1 MPAEPVPGAFPLHH
15 PSDGPSPP
23 TGEENGPIGWISQA
37 LASVRRGE
45 ALAMVSIVGAQGS
58 TPRELGA
65 RMLVWPDR
73 FTGTIGGGSLERQG
87 LDQARR
93 LLTHHDRRHALQDCP
108 LGPLL
113 GQCCGGHVRLLV
125 ERVDAQSLG
134 WLEPAAAVRTAFA
147 LTAKFEAGR
156 MRRRVGGPGPHGSDG
171 PRTPIA
177 EVRCLSETI
186 RPALPRLVIFGAGH
200 VAQAVARAFQP
211 LPFHL
216 DWLASREDLRPEASG
231 ASADIL
237 TEDDLEDAVD
247 AAPADTLFAIF
258 THSHDLDYRL
268 TRAALR
274 RGDFR
279 YLGLIGSQTK
289 RARFERRLRDD
300 GIAEAA
306 LARLTCPIGIA
317 GLKSKAPAV
326 IAVSL
331 AAELLKLTED
341 GAA

>member
-1 MPAEPVPGAFPLHH
+1 MTASWLTE
-15 PSDGPSPP
+15 
-23 TGEENGPIGWISQA
+23 A
-37 LASVRRGE
+37 LASARRGE
-45 ALAMVSIVGAQGS
+45 PLAMVTIVGAQGS
-58 TPRELGA
+58 TPREMGA

-87 LDQARR
+87 LDQARK
-93 LLTHHDRRHALQDCP
+93 LLSQATRRHALQDYP

-125 ERVDAQSLG
+125 ERVDAESLA
-134 WLEPAAAVRTAFA
+134 WLEPAAQAREPFA
-147 LTAKFEAGR
+147 LTAWFEDGQMARAIEADAGPSDSPR
-156 MRRRVGGPGPHGSDG
+156 IPIPEVRRV
-171 PRTPIA
+171 
-177 EVRCLSETI
+177 SETI
-186 RPALPRLVIFGAGH
+186 RPTLPRLAIFGAGH
-200 VAQAVARAFQP
+200 VAQAVARAFAP

-231 ASADIL
+231 TRATIL
-237 TEDDLEDAVD
+237 TEDELQEAVE

-268 TRAALR
+268 TRAVLA

-279 YLGLIGSQTK
+279 YLGLIGSRTK
-289 RARFERRLRDD
+289 RARFEGRLRDD
-300 GIAEAA
+300 GVTDAE

-317 GLKSKAPAV
+317 ELKSKAPAV
-326 IAVSL
+326 IAIAL

-341 GAA
+341 PAE

>member
-1 MPAEPVPGAFPLHH
+1 MPEWI
-15 PSDGPSPP
+15 
-23 TGEENGPIGWISQA
+23 GEA
-37 LASVRRGE
+37 LASARRGE
-45 ALAMVSIVGAQGS
+45 ALAMVTIVGAQGS
-58 TPRELGA
+58 TPREMGA

-93 LLTHHDRRHALQDCP
+93 LLGQTSRRHALQDYP

-125 ERVDAQSLG
+125 ERVDGESLD
-134 WLEPAAAVRTAFA
+134 WLEPAAAAREPFA
-147 LTAKFEAGR
+147 LTATFEGGG
-156 MRRRVGGPGPHGSDG
+156 MRRAVEAEAPPTDG
-171 PRTPIA
+171 PRVPIP
-177 EVRCLSETI
+177 EVRRVSETI
-186 RPALPRLVIFGAGH
+186 RPALPRLVMFGAGH
-200 VAQAVARAFQP
+200 VAQAVARAFAP

-231 ASADIL
+231 TRAAIL
-237 TEDDLEDAVD
+237 SEDELVEAVE

-268 TRAALR
+268 TRAVLA

-279 YLGLIGSQTK
+279 YLGLIGSRTK
-289 RARFERRLRDD
+289 RVRFERRLRDD
-300 GIAEAA
+300 GATDAD

-317 GLKSKAPAV
+317 ELKSKAPTV
-326 IAVSL
+326 IAVAL

-341 GAA
+341 PAE

>member
-1 MPAEPVPGAFPLHH
+1 MPEWI
-15 PSDGPSPP
+15 
-23 TGEENGPIGWISQA
+23 GEA
-37 LASVRRGE
+37 LAAARRGE
-45 ALAMVSIVGAQGS
+45 ALAMVTIVGAQGS

-93 LLTHHDRRHALQDCP
+93 LLTQATRRHALQDYP

-125 ERVDAQSLG
+125 ERVDAESLT
-134 WLEPAAAVRTAFA
+134 WLEPAAAARAPFA
-147 LTAKFEAGR
+147 LTARFEDGGMTRAIEPDAPASDSPR
-156 MRRRVGGPGPHGSDG
+156 VPIPEVRRV
-171 PRTPIA
+171 
-177 EVRCLSETI
+177 SETI

-200 VAQAVARAFQP
+200 VGQAVARAFAP
-211 LPFHL
+211 LPFNL

-231 ASADIL
+231 TRATIL
-237 TEDDLEDAVD
+237 SEDELVEAVE

-268 TRAALR
+268 TQAVLA

-289 RARFERRLRDD
+289 RRRFEGRLRTD
-300 GIAEAA
+300 GVADAE
-306 LARLTCPIGIA
+306 LTRLTCPIGIA
-317 GLKSKAPAV
+317 DLKSKAPAV
-326 IAVSL
+326 IAISL

-341 GAA
+341 PAE